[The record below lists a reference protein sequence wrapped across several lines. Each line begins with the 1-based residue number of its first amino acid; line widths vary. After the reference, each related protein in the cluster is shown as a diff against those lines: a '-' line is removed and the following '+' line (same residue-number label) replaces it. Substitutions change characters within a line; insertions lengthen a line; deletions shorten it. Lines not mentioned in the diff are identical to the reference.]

1 MSKKIL
7 LATEKPFAKIAVEGI
22 RRYLHQGGLRNG
34 AAGKL

>member
-1 MSKKIL
+1 MGKKIL

-22 RRYLHQGGLRNG
+22 RRDLQESGLRDG